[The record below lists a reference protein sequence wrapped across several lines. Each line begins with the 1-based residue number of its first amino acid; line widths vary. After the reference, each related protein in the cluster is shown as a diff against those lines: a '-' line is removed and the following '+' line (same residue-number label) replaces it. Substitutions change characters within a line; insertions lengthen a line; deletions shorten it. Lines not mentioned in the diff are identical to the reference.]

1 MAACMILLIS
11 PGLLVLWTTDTLM
24 LELDLTCS
32 TPLFRRDRPSFV
44 SKSATTHPERTF
56 SLGSSFKVR
65 YFKLWAS
72 DAALEA
78 EDRTAYSSNLGRG
91 NTASPKKS
99 TYFALSGEI
108 GRMRSTTHY
117 LHHFFL
123 NINSLSEKLSPSS
136 HEKNGNELLASPDE
150 RTLSLSL
157 GIIWSLSIR

>member
-11 PGLLVLWTTDTLM
+11 PGFLVLCTTDTLM

-99 TYFALSGEI
+99 TYLAFSGEI
-108 GRMRSTTHY
+108 GEGEVNNAVFAILFPKSQCFVRKTVVMKRM
-117 LHHFFL
+117 
-123 NINSLSEKLSPSS
+123 
-136 HEKNGNELLASPDE
+136 
-150 RTLSLSL
+150 
-157 GIIWSLSIR
+157 

>member
-1 MAACMILLIS
+1 MILLIS
-11 PGLLVLWTTDTLM
+11 PGFLVLCTTDTLM

-108 GRMRSTTHY
+108 GRVRS
-117 LHHFFL
+117 
-123 NINSLSEKLSPSS
+123 K
-136 HEKNGNELLASPDE
+136 
-150 RTLSLSL
+150 TLYVFAILFPKSQCFVRKTVVMKRMEMSCWPHQTKGLCH
-157 GIIWSLSIR
+157 

>member
-1 MAACMILLIS
+1 MILLIS
-11 PGLLVLWTTDTLM
+11 PGFLVLWTTDTLM

-99 TYFALSGEI
+99 TYFALSGKI
-108 GRMRSTTHY
+108 GRVRSTKQRIFCHTFY
-117 LHHFFL
+117 SISILC
-123 NINSLSEKLSPSS
+123 P
-136 HEKNGNELLASPDE
+136 KNYHRLVMKRMEMSCWPHQTKGLCH
-150 RTLSLSL
+150 
-157 GIIWSLSIR
+157 